1 MKKFSRL
8 FLFGA
13 FALILLT
20 AGCAGDEGQQGTP
33 SVVDTLQPGELT
45 ASPSP
50 MATEVA
56 GTAETETPSTP
67 ATVEATSTPTPTAA
81 AQETP
86 VTTVTVADIRIVEC
100 QFCIDTMAYALL
112 DIPAIATFEIVAP
125 APPAADTVC
134 NVADTFN
141 DRPVI
146 LCRAPE
152 ASSITVNICTD
163 SNTCSETIVDLQPC
177 PVAATAQP
185 GGANTAT
192 PTSSTGATAT
202 ATPTAGASPTAGGPT
217 TTPTPTP

>member
-1 MKKFSRL
+1 MKKISRV

-13 FALILLT
+13 LALILLT
-20 AGCAGDEGQQGTP
+20 AGCAGQEQEETP
-33 SVVDTLQPGELT
+33 GVLETVQPGDLT

-67 ATVEATSTPTPTAA
+67 ATVEATSTSTTTPTAA

-86 VTTVTVADIRIVEC
+86 VTTVTVADIRVVEC

-112 DIPAIATFEIVAP
+112 DIPATATFEIVAP

-141 DRPVI
+141 DRQVI

-163 SNTCSETIVDLQPC
+163 TNTCSETIVDLQPC
-177 PVAATAQP
+177 PVAATPQP

-202 ATPTAGASPTAGGPT
+202 ATPTAAASPTAGGPT
-217 TTPTPTP
+217 TTPTP